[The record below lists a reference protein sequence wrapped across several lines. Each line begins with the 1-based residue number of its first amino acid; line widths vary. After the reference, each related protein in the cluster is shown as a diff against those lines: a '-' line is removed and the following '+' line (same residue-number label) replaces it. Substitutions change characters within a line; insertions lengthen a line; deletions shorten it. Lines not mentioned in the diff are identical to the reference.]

1 MGIWHYL
8 CLRTHLFIGII
19 AKRAC
24 VPRQVG
30 ARVYKAKSN
39 NTKNLHNMKL
49 HLPKKFQTA
58 LMAAIATVSFSTVST
73 ATLAAAAFT
82 FAGYQAA
89 AEETAD
95 APELTPEEKEAEEK
109 LNEKMEDNIREQQE
123 EEEEA
128 ESKFTTDAI
137 DWDVMKRRGSQ
148 FARGGDGASHQ
159 LAQQAY
165 AAMEAEVFTPEAS
178 AAPQQQTT
186 VTSGELPSDD
196 LGFTTN
202 PYDTSSTGNS
212 GPVFEVTPAAP
223 AADFLQDS
231 PAENQGSG
239 STTGATSPAPVSASG
254 FGGGASA
261 GYSPSGYAAPAVR
274 PLSVSVAPTALA
286 APASV
291 AAPAAV
297 AAPSPKLAA
306 ADTPLGELEYIFSF
320 NNGETVEYFR
330 EVKPFYNLTVADGNQ
345 GVIEFNEGLRGKE
358 LEVSGDFIMNGADFK
373 INTNGAKVTFD
384 QPLSNY
390 NTAFT
395 ITGGGEIVAK
405 SDAAFG
411 SLNVADGKLTIQSQ
425 IGVVSGTTIGA
436 EGTLTVEDG
445 AKLLLT
451 KQIHNEGGLFVING
465 TIDASNLSPAEAQKI
480 GISFVGLDKKTQ
492 DTSGFLAPS
501 QTPWQIFDPKSEGTA
516 QTGANAQLVVAAT
529 STFSIQLN
537 DNNQPVVSNPSV
549 DTRMWFQNG
558 GELESTSAVTSA
570 VGQGSSLVSFLLA
583 QVGDEAVK
591 AIVDYQTSNDNV
603 VYVSRGSKADI
614 TLAFFMDEERWGLGS
629 IGNLYLL
636 DNSQTSITA
645 FSGQSDQ
652 VNKITFAGSNIS
664 LTNNE
669 SVPLTTE
676 RQEISPLSLT
686 VESATTA
693 SVAADIMPYY
703 GYYQGDAYQ
712 GGEYILKGQLTIENG
727 YTFDLRNPDKTP
739 SWEPVAQYNEATG
752 KTTLIFEET
761 VARLTMEDEGKL
773 FLKPEASFKASTVTD
788 NSRLTADGENL
799 DTTRTMEVEG
809 EVTDPKQ
816 YDGKWTK
823 EMDNKNFQVNGTM
836 EITGAVLS
844 ALNDNVSA
852 DAVNNY
858 TTRNKN
864 FLIFGGT
871 MKVTDEG
878 DRTAGGSPNTTVSNQ
893 LDGSNVINAKA
904 SGGRLTLDN
913 DNDTFVS
920 LGLVHAEK
928 GDIYVTNKEA
938 VTAHTVQIGASRKV
952 ASVNAE
958 TFSEQAENATLT
970 VNYLLKAEGGPTQNN
985 VIDTASKV
993 KADVVLNQGAT
1004 IDVSAAGGK
1013 GGLNLT
1019 GTLTINEGAML
1030 SMGDIANLMALE
1042 IGESYDLAFGVVD
1055 VNFGD
1060 DVVTVDDK
1068 LEASKYFEN
1077 LYPGEFYLCYT
1088 GVNGSDGSAGKNVGT
1103 VYLYKVMPEPTTG
1116 TLSLLALAGLAAR
1129 RRRKG

>member
-1 MGIWHYL
+1 
-8 CLRTHLFIGII
+8 
-19 AKRAC
+19 
-24 VPRQVG
+24 
-30 ARVYKAKSN
+30 
-39 NTKNLHNMKL
+39 MKL

-58 LMAAIATVSFSTVST
+58 LMAAFATVSFTTVST
-73 ATLAAAAFT
+73 ASLGAAVFA

-89 AEETAD
+89 AEEATNTEQSEAD
-95 APELTPEEKEAEEK
+95 KEGQEEIR
-109 LNEKMEDNIREQQE
+109 DNIRFLQE
-123 EEEEA
+123 KQDEENERD
-128 ESKFTTDAI
+128 FTVDPV
-137 DWDVMKRRGSQ
+137 DWDVMERR
-148 FARGGDGASHQ
+148 AKNLEREGDTAASGI
-159 LAQQAY
+159 AKAAY
-165 AAMEAEVFTPEAS
+165 EQMEAEIFNPAATS
-178 AAPQQQTT
+178 AAPEQQQASAG
-186 VTSGELPSDD
+186 SGELPSDD

-202 PYDTSSTGNS
+202 PYATSTGNS
-212 GPVFEVTPAAP
+212 EPVFEVTPAAP
-223 AADFLQDS
+223 AADFLLETSTEQESTS
-231 PAENQGSG
+231 PSSSG
-239 STTGATSPAPVSASG
+239 SSSPAPASSSG

-261 GYSPSGYAAPAVR
+261 GYSPSGYAAPAAR

-291 AAPAAV
+291 EAPAAV
-297 AAPSPKLAA
+297 AAPTPKLAA
-306 ADTPLGELEYIFSF
+306 AEAEPPANYIFSF
-320 NNGETVEYFR
+320 DNGEGSIQYF
-330 EVKPFYNLTVADGNQ
+330 EQPEAFYNLTVADGNQ
-345 GVIEFNEGLRGKE
+345 GVIEFNERLRGEE
-358 LEVSGDFIMNGADFK
+358 LVVTGDFIMNGADFK

-425 IGVVSGTTIGA
+425 IGVVSGTTIG
-436 EGTLTVEDG
+436 EDGTLTVEDG

-501 QTPWQIFDPKSEGTA
+501 QAPWQIFDPESKGTA

-537 DNNQPVVSNPSV
+537 DENKPVVSNPDV

-558 GELESTSAVTSA
+558 GELKSTSDVTVAAARS
-570 VGQGSSLVSFLLA
+570 GVSFLLA
-583 QVGDEAVK
+583 QMGEEPVK
-591 AIVDYQTSNDNV
+591 ATVDYQTSNDNV
-603 VYVSRGSKADI
+603 MYVARGSKADI
-614 TLAFFMDEERWGLGS
+614 TLAFFMEEERWGLGS

-645 FSGQSDQ
+645 FSGYSDQ

-669 SVPLTTE
+669 SQRFTTE
-676 RQEISPLSLT
+676 EYEISPLSLT

-703 GYYQGDAYQ
+703 GYYQGETHQ
-712 GGEYILKGQLTIENG
+712 GGDYTLKGQLTIEKG
-727 YTFDLRNPDKTP
+727 YTFDLRHPDKTP
-739 SWEPVAQYNEATG
+739 TWEPVAKYDSATD

-773 FLKPEASFKASTVTD
+773 ILQQGASFKASTVTD
-788 NSRLTADGENL
+788 DSRLTADRENL
-799 DTTRTMEVEG
+799 DTTRTIEVNG
-809 EVTDPKQ
+809 QVNPKA
-816 YDGKWTK
+816 YEKYWTK
-823 EMDNKNFQVNGTM
+823 EMDNQNFQVNGTM

-844 ALNDNVSA
+844 ALNDKLP
-852 DAVNNY
+852 DGTVNNY

-864 FLIFGGT
+864 FLVFGGT
-871 MKVTDEG
+871 MTVTDDG
-878 DRTAGGSPNTTVSNQ
+878 DRAAGGLHDTTVSNQ
-893 LDGSNVINAKA
+893 LDESNVVNAKSDSHA
-904 SGGRLTLDN
+904 SLTLDN
-913 DNDTFVS
+913 DNETSVS
-920 LGLVHAEK
+920 LSLVYAK
-928 GDIYVTNKEA
+928 DGDIVVTNKQK
-938 VTAHTVQIGASRKV
+938 VTAHNVRIGAGREV
-952 ASVNAE
+952 AAVKAG

-970 VNYLLKAEGGPTQNN
+970 VNYLLLAEGGSTTEGEG
-985 VIDTASKV
+985 TASKV

-1030 SMGDIANLMALE
+1030 STGDIANLMELE

-1055 VNFGD
+1055 VNFGG

-1116 TLSLLALAGLAAR
+1116 TLSLLALAALAAR

>member
-1 MGIWHYL
+1 
-8 CLRTHLFIGII
+8 
-19 AKRAC
+19 
-24 VPRQVG
+24 
-30 ARVYKAKSN
+30 
-39 NTKNLHNMKL
+39 MKL

-95 APELTPEEKEAEEK
+95 APELTSEEKEAEEK
-109 LNEKMEDNIREQQE
+109 LNEEMEDSIQAQE
-123 EEEEA
+123 EEEKE
-128 ESKFTTDAI
+128 ESKLTTHAI
-137 DWDVMKRRGSQ
+137 DWDAMKNRGSQ
-148 FARGGDGASHQ
+148 FERGGDAASHQ

-165 AAMEAEVFTPEAS
+165 AAMEVEVFTPEAA

-202 PYDTSSTGNS
+202 PYATSSTGNS

-231 PAENQGSG
+231 PAETRSYG
-239 STTGATSPAPVSASG
+239 STSGATSPAPVSASG
-254 FGGGASA
+254 FGGGAA
-261 GYSPSGYAAPAVR
+261 GGYSPSGYAAPAVR

-306 ADTPLGELEYIFSF
+306 TDTPPEHYIFSF
-320 NNGETVEYFR
+320 DNGEGSIQYFEQPEAFYNL
-330 EVKPFYNLTVADGNQ
+330 EVKPGYTGTIKFSD
-345 GVIEFNEGLRGKE
+345 ELRGQS
-358 LEVSGDFIMNGADFK
+358 LEVAGNFMMSGSQFTID
-373 INTNGAKVTFD
+373 TNGAKVTFD

-390 NTAFT
+390 TTAFT
-395 ITGGGEIVAK
+395 ISGGGEIVAK

-436 EGTLTVEDG
+436 QGNLTVEDG

-451 KQIHNEGGLFVING
+451 EQIHNEGGLFVING

-480 GISFVGLDKKTQ
+480 GISFVGLDKVTPGP
-492 DTSGFLAPS
+492 SGFLAGS
-501 QTPWQIFDPKSEGTA
+501 QTPWQIFDQESTGTA
-516 QTGANAQLVVAAT
+516 EKGANAQLVVAAT
-529 STFSIQLN
+529 STFPIQLN
-537 DNNQPVVSNPSV
+537 GKDQPEVYNPSV

-558 GELESTSAVTSA
+558 GQLESTSAVTVAAARS
-570 VGQGSSLVSFLLA
+570 GVSFLLA
-583 QVGDEAVK
+583 QTGEEPVK

-603 VYVSRGSKADI
+603 MYVARGSKADI
-614 TLAFFMDEERWGLGS
+614 TLSVNEATWGLGS

-636 DNSQTSITA
+636 DNSKTSITA
-645 FSGQSDQ
+645 FNGMSDQ
-652 VNKITFAGSNIS
+652 VNKITLAGSNIS
-664 LTNNE
+664 LTTNNSTSFVGAE
-669 SVPLTTE
+669 H
-676 RQEISPLSLT
+676 EISPLSLT

-693 SVAADIMPYY
+693 SVAADIKPYY
-703 GYYQGDAYQ
+703 GYYQGETHQ
-712 GGEYILKGQLTIENG
+712 GGDYTLKGQLTIEKG
-727 YTFDLRNPDKTP
+727 YTFDLRHPDKTP
-739 SWEPVAQYNEATG
+739 TWEPVAKYDSATD

-773 FLKPEASFKASTVTD
+773 ILQQGASFKASTVTD
-788 NSRLTADGENL
+788 DSHLTADRGNL
-799 DTTRTMEVEG
+799 DTTRTMEVAG
-809 EVTDPKQ
+809 KVADPKQ
-816 YDGKWTK
+816 YENSWT
-823 EMDNKNFQVNGTM
+823 EAMDDANFQVNGTM
-836 EITGAVLS
+836 EIDGAVLS
-844 ALNDNVSA
+844 ALNDNVPA

-864 FLIFGGT
+864 FLILGGT
-871 MKVTDEG
+871 MTVTDEG
-878 DRTAGGSPNTTVSNQ
+878 DRAAGGLHDTTVSNQ
-893 LDGSNVINAKA
+893 LEGSNVVNAK
-904 SGGRLTLDN
+904 SDSHGSLTLDN
-913 DNDTFVS
+913 SNEETVS
-920 LGLVHAEK
+920 LGLVHAKE

-938 VTAHTVQIGASRKV
+938 VTAFTVQIGASREV
-952 ASVNAE
+952 AAVNDG

-970 VNYLLKAEGGPTQNN
+970 VQHLLTAEGGPTQND

-993 KADVVLNQGAT
+993 KADLVLNQGAE
-1004 IDVSAAGGK
+1004 INVSAAGGK
-1013 GGLNLT
+1013 GGLNLI

-1030 SMGDIANLMALE
+1030 STGDIANLMALE

-1060 DVVTVDDK
+1060 DVVTVDNK
-1068 LEASKYFEN
+1068 LEASTYFAN

-1103 VYLYKVMPEPTTG
+1103 VYLYKVMPEPTTS
-1116 TLSLLALAGLAAR
+1116 TLSLLALAALAAR
-1129 RRRKG
+1129 RRRK